1 MVESLKTIT
10 LTRKLF
16 FHSMQS
22 IVSLQILQKYQ
33 IKYVGEELKLDY
45 GVSVA
50 PGNKMRFQFTPRQT
64 QN

>member
-1 MVESLKTIT
+1 
-10 LTRKLF
+10 
-16 FHSMQS
+16 MQS

-33 IKYVGEELKLDY
+33 IKYMGEELKLDY